1 MLSSTSLKMLLSLS
15 AGEWGAAVEEA
26 VSNGLPRGEA
36 HDLCECFKMHSIDV
50 AQAYI
55 RASWPPGHPDLY
67 MELPSLDGTNLRNE
81 YIAKM
86 SRLLYG
92 IPSAGRVWERYLD
105 QFLRESLSA
114 RPLVGDRS
122 LYKILFYRG
131 QDGLLTTKQPKEQR
145 GGEGGSCEP
154 DAFVIAGT
162 FVDDI
167 GIKRGRRGVS
177 CGVRDQIWGGRDHRR
192 RCGGDHARYENRV

>member
-1 MLSSTSLKMLLSLS
+1 
-15 AGEWGAAVEEA
+15 
-26 VSNGLPRGEA
+26 
-36 HDLCECFKMHSIDV
+36 
-50 AQAYI
+50 
-55 RASWPPGHPDLY
+55 
-67 MELPSLDGTNLRNE
+67 MELPSLDGSNLRNE
-81 YIAKM
+81 YVAKM

-131 QDGLLTTKQPKEQR
+131 QDGLLTTEQPSKEQCS
-145 GGEGGSCEP
+145 GEGGSREP

-167 GIKRGRRGVS
+167 GYQTRP
-177 CGVRDQIWGGRDHRR
+177 
-192 RCGGDHARYENRV
+192 